1 MVINPCKDDLISL
14 LAIWPVIILCEILVA
29 VTSGFNLMLISGIM
43 ILNVCLAISSVRD
56 FVYLSRII
64 CLDQSGCTFRVRG
77 YSKQYSWD
85 QLKVQICDENTIKFT
100 DSDTMGPGL
109 QIGPKTML
117 TSKRI
122 APMTY
127 CRYRHPFSSV
137 YIRYRTPKDDQR
149 KVTGKTVYHGY
160 TEERDTILDYLDSIG
175 IQIAR

>member
-1 MVINPCKDDLISL
+1 MVIKPCKDDLISL

-29 VTSGFNLMLISGIM
+29 VTSSFDQLFIGGMM
-43 ILNVCLAISSVRD
+43 VLNICLAISSVRD
-56 FVYLSRII
+56 FLYLSRTIFI
-64 CLDQSGCTFRVRG
+64 DQDGCTISVCG
-77 YSKQYSWD
+77 YSKKYDWD
-85 QLKVQICDENTIKFT
+85 SLKVQICDEKSFIFS
-100 DSDTMGPGL
+100 DSDTAGPGL
-109 QIGPKTML
+109 LIGPKTLL
-117 TSKRI
+117 TNKII